1 MMKLEA
7 NVIYDKSLINRP
19 YVFFDRFEA
28 GRRLGYFFS
37 KLDTSIELVMAIPA
51 GGVPVGIEISRALNT
66 ELNVAVVKKVLYPWT
81 TEAGFGAVAW
91 DGSVEL
97 DSLAINRA
105 GLSTKDVKRQV
116 DEAVKEVK
124 RRYEELRRLL
134 PKPEVK
140 GKNVLV
146 VDDGLATGYT
156 TMLACKII
164 KKMGASK
171 VMVGVPTGNP
181 RALRLI
187 SPYVAY
193 IACLNVRSTP
203 FFAVA
208 DAYQN
213 WRDLSEEEVE
223 GLIEQYLES

>member
-1 MMKLEA
+1 MKLEA
-7 NVIYDKSLINRP
+7 NVIYDKGLTDRP

-28 GRRLGYFFS
+28 GRRLGYFLS

-51 GGVPVGIEISRALNT
+51 GGVPVGMEVSKVLNT

-105 GLSTKDVKRQV
+105 GLSAKDVKRQV
-116 DEAVKEVK
+116 DKAVKEVK

-134 PKPEVK
+134 PEPEVK
-140 GKNVLV
+140 GKSVLV

-156 TMLACKII
+156 TMLACKTI
-164 KKMGASK
+164 KKLGASK
-171 VMVGVPTGNP
+171 VMVGTPTGNP
-181 RALRLI
+181 RALTLI
-187 SPYVAY
+187 SPYVAF

-203 FFAVA
+203 LFAVA

-213 WRDLSEEEVE
+213 WRDLTEEEVKE
-223 GLIEQYLES
+223 LIKQYVKS